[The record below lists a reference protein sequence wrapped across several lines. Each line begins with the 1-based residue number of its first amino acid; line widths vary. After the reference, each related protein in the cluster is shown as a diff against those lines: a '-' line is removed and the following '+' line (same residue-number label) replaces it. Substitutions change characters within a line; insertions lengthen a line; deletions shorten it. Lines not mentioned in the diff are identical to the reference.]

1 MLEQLR
7 QQVLAANLL
16 LPKNALVTLTWGNVS
31 GIDRASGL
39 VVIKPSGVN
48 YAELTAENMVIVDLD
63 GKIIE
68 GKLNPSSDTATH
80 VELYKAFPN
89 IGGIVHTHSRWATS
103 FAQAGKPIEATGTT
117 HADYF
122 YGTIPCT
129 RQLTPAEIA
138 GNYEIETGK
147 VIIETFR
154 FLDPDL
160 VPAVLFRSHG
170 PFCWGKTPEKA
181 VETAV
186 VLEEVAFMQYHAL
199 QLNSDLL
206 PMQKE
211 LLDKHFLR
219 KHGKNAYYGQKG

>member
-1 MLEQLR
+1 M
-7 QQVLAANLL
+7 
-16 LPKNALVTLTWGNVS
+16 
-31 GIDRASGL
+31 
-39 VVIKPSGVN
+39 
-48 YAELTAENMVIVDLD
+48 
-63 GKIIE
+63 
-68 GKLNPSSDTATH
+68 
-80 VELYKAFPN
+80 
-89 IGGIVHTHSRWATS
+89 
-103 FAQAGKPIEATGTT
+103 
-117 HADYF
+117 
-122 YGTIPCT
+122 
-129 RQLTPAEIA
+129 TPAEIA

>member
-1 MLEQLR
+1 M
-7 QQVLAANLL
+7 
-16 LPKNALVTLTWGNVS
+16 
-31 GIDRASGL
+31 
-39 VVIKPSGVN
+39 
-48 YAELTAENMVIVDLD
+48 M
-63 GKIIE
+63 
-68 GKLNPSSDTATH
+68 TH

-103 FAQAGKPIEATGTT
+103 FAQAGKSIEPTGTT

-129 RQLTPAEIA
+129 RQMTAAEIA
-138 GNYEIETGK
+138 GNYEKETGK
-147 VIIETFR
+147 VIIEKFKS
-154 FLDPDL
+154 LDPDS
-160 VPAVLFRSHG
+160 VPAVLCQSHG
-170 PFCWGKTPEKA
+170 PFCWGKMPEKA

-199 QLNSDLL
+199 ELNSDLP

-219 KHGKNAYYGQKG
+219 KHGKNAYYGQR